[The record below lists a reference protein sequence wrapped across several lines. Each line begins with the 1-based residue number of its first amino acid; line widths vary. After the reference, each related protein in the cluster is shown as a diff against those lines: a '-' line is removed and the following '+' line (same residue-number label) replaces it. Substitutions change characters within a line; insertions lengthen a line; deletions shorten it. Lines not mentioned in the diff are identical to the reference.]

1 MLIRATLY
9 LRISKN
15 TYSSRCLDQNNHG
28 EGKTRQH
35 DIIISPNTS
44 RRTLEFPTLTN
55 SSSFVQPSSTISY
68 SARRSILHG

>member
-1 MLIRATLY
+1 MHIRATLY

-35 DIIISPNTS
+35 EIIISPNTS
-44 RRTLEFPTLTN
+44 CRTLAFPHVDKYLRFCT
-55 SSSFVQPSSTISY
+55 
-68 SARRSILHG
+68 A